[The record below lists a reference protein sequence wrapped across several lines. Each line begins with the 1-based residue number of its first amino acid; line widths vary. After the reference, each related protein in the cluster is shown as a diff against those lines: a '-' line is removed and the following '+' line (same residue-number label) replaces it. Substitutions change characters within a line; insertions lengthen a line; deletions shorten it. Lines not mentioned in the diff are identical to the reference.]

1 MYNDENIDVTRTAS
15 IAGNT
20 SIVARRVFVGTF
32 GKNDKAGLT
41 SIEDVHLKE
50 FRLWWVV
57 RTPD

>member
-1 MYNDENIDVTRTAS
+1 LYNDENIDVTRTAS

-50 FRLWWVV
+50 FRLWW
-57 RTPD
+57 